1 MNTLLTTRIWAE
13 NEEHEVLINLDTV
26 RHFEESDVKGLT
38 IVYFIDGGY
47 YTIKEHFCNIVE
59 MLHDND

>member
-47 YTIKEHFCNIVE
+47 YTIREYFSNLVE
-59 MLHDND
+59 ALHDNG